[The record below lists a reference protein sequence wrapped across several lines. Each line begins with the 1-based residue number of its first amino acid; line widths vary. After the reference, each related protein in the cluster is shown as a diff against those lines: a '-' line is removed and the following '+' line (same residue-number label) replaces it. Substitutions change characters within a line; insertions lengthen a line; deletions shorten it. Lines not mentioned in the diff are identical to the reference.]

1 MNYGIYPRPDLIVD
15 ERYHYLLKCIKEC
28 IKNFKLSHKIFGN
41 LEKYENS
48 TYLDNKNST
57 LYSLIWG
64 VDERKIALLE
74 NSLKLCCKKFS
85 KKKYKA
91 FCIRVS
97 SLDHNESKSAF
108 DEIVAMYKIANSIGI
123 ENVTYEPKVQNDKN
137 CDIGIIYKNSEIYLE
152 LTFIRSVNII
162 NDKINHICNK
172 AAKYMYDKIDNRV
185 NIRIILELDTQKLC
199 FDKNSYINVEQSIKK
214 LYDHID
220 NLHTSVLSRQTHENK
235 KSSIHNYCSIF
246 SNILNTY
253 EKKNNMMKIKISQP
267 FVNIYTDNGEYF
279 SVRINRSSYRF
290 NSKFDEIDKN
300 SFLNQVKN
308 KIIEKL
314 STNQYKN
321 GHPFIIM
328 INVHVTSYDI
338 DPIYC
343 NHDSLK
349 KIIFD
354 TLLNY
359 NFISGILI
367 YDDDYYYGLYFK
379 NNVANNNIK
388 LNDETI
394 KNLFSDFINGTLL
407 II

>member
-1 MNYGIYPRPDLIVD
+1 M
-15 ERYHYLLKCIKEC
+15 KE
-28 IKNFKLSHKIFGN
+28 K
-41 LEKYENS
+41 
-48 TYLDNKNST
+48 
-57 LYSLIWG
+57 
-64 VDERKIALLE
+64 LE
-74 NSLKLCCKKFS
+74 NSLKMSKKFS
-85 KKKYKA
+85 EKKYKA
-91 FCIRVS
+91 FCIRIS

-246 SNILNTY
+246 SNILNTC
-253 EKKNNMMKIKISQP
+253 EKKNNMAKTKTLQP

-279 SVRINRSSYRF
+279 SIRINRSSYRF

-300 SFLNQVKN
+300 SFLNQIKN
-308 KIIEKL
+308 KIIEKR

-354 TLLNY
+354 TLLDY
-359 NFISGILI
+359 KFISGILI

-388 LNDETI
+388 LNDEMI
-394 KNLFSDFINGTLL
+394 KNLFSNFISGTLS